1 MTDTT
6 KHKQPQHTNQPS
18 THSMCRNGDGNSS
31 SSSRHDTSQA
41 AGMFYY
47 FIITL
52 IFFRSPLQVK
62 TAMAVVV
69 AAAPATAEGTVG
81 VAGGA

>member
-1 MTDTT
+1 
-6 KHKQPQHTNQPS
+6 
-18 THSMCRNGDGNSS
+18 
-31 SSSRHDTSQA
+31 
-41 AGMFYY
+41 MFYY

>member
-1 MTDTT
+1 MAMAAAVAAQDNT
-6 KHKQPQHTNQPS
+6 
-18 THSMCRNGDGNSS
+18 
-31 SSSRHDTSQA
+31 SRA

-52 IFFRSPLQVK
+52 IFFRSPLWVK

-81 VAGGA
+81 AAGGA